1 MDTELASMSDRIH
14 VLHLDDNEQFLDV
27 VSTFLEE
34 DNDDID
40 VTTETAA
47 DAAIETLQNGA
58 GVDCVLSDYRMGPT
72 DGVDFLR
79 EVRAVDERLPFI
91 LYTGKGS
98 EEVASEAIT
107 QGVTDYLQKDHSA
120 DQYDLLANR
129 IRNAVERARAQE
141 SLEERESML
150 TALHDGM
157 RSLMLAETR
166 EDIAGQTVEI
176 AVDVLELPWIA
187 VYLLDESAGVLR
199 PEAYIS
205 DLDGVTEEP
214 PTFSGG
220 ESLAWDAFV
229 DGETRHHEDESEME
243 GHDAESE
250 LTSELIVPLGDHGV
264 LLAGTT
270 GHASLEEATGEFVEI
285 LGANA
290 EAALDRAD
298 REAVLRERDRKLEE
312 QNSQL
317 KRLNRIN
324 TVVRNID
331 QALVQASTREE
342 IEQEVCDRLVNVDL
356 YEFAWIGGY
365 NDINETISPRA
376 KGGNEENYL
385 ASIDLDSESNPIQD
399 ALHEG
404 DVGIVQNIF
413 EDESMG
419 SWRKQALKSGF
430 RSVATVPLTY
440 EGAVYGVLQI
450 YASRMD
456 TFDEETRDVLA
467 ELGKTIGYAINAIDR
482 KEALLTDSVVQVEFR
497 IPNSEDF
504 LYAVSK
510 RTGSNVDLRT
520 ILPQS
525 DGSYLIFF
533 SITDA
538 RVEDVLEFATESVSV
553 TDAKLISE
561 RNDAALFECRT
572 TDTNI
577 ATTVADHGGVPR
589 SVTADPNGGRVVV
602 DLPQTADVR
611 SFAERLTGEYPSV
624 EFVARRERTSDTG
637 GRRSFREQLDDHL
650 TDRQREVL
658 EAAYFSGYFEW
669 PREKNGEQIAEAL
682 GVAPPTFNQHLRAGE
697 RKLFETLFEP
707 DSV

>member
-40 VTTETAA
+40 VTTETEASEA
-47 DAAIETLQNGA
+47 LSVLQNGA

-98 EEVASEAIT
+98 EAVASEAIT
-107 QGVTDYLQKDHSA
+107 QGVTDYLQKEHSA

-129 IRNAVERARAQE
+129 IRNAVDRARAQE

-166 EDIAGQTVEI
+166 EDIAGETVEI

-199 PEAYIS
+199 PEAFIS
-205 DLDGVTEEP
+205 DLDDVTEEP

-229 DGETRHHEDESEME
+229 DGETRHHEDVSEME
-243 GHDAESE
+243 GHDAESV

-270 GHASLEEATGEFVEI
+270 GDDPLEAVTGEFVET

-290 EAALDRAD
+290 EAALDRAE

-324 TVVRNID
+324 TVIRNID

-365 NDINETISPRA
+365 NNINETISPRA
-376 KGGNEENYL
+376 KGGTEGNYL

-404 DVGIVQNIF
+404 EVGIVQNIF

-440 EGAVYGVLQI
+440 EGAVYGLLQI
-450 YASRMD
+450 YASQLD
-456 TFDEETRDVLA
+456 TFDGDTRSVLA
-467 ELGKTIGYAINAIDR
+467 ELGETIGYAINAIDR

-504 LYAVSK
+504 LYTLSK

-538 RVEDVLEFATESVSV
+538 EVEDVLASAEESLSVSE
-553 TDAKLISE
+553 AKLISE
-561 RNDAALFECRT
+561 RNDTALLECRT

-589 SVTADPNGGRVVV
+589 SVSADPNGGRVVV

-637 GRRSFREQLDDHL
+637 SRRSFRERLDDHL

>member
-1 MDTELASMSDRIH
+1 MSDRIH

-40 VTTETAA
+40 VTTETEASEA
-47 DAAIETLQNGA
+47 LSVLQNGA

-98 EEVASEAIT
+98 EAVASEAIT
-107 QGVTDYLQKDHSA
+107 QGVTDYLQKEHSA

-129 IRNAVERARAQE
+129 IRNAVDRARAQE

-166 EDIAGQTVEI
+166 EDIAGETVEI

-199 PEAYIS
+199 PEAFIS
-205 DLDGVTEEP
+205 DLDDVTEEP

-229 DGETRHHEDESEME
+229 DGETRHHEDVSEME
-243 GHDAESE
+243 GHDAESV

-270 GHASLEEATGEFVEI
+270 GDDPLEAVTGEFVET

-290 EAALDRAD
+290 EAALDRAE

-324 TVVRNID
+324 TVIRNID

-365 NDINETISPRA
+365 NNINETISPRA
-376 KGGNEENYL
+376 KGGTEGNYL

-404 DVGIVQNIF
+404 EVGIVQNIF

-440 EGAVYGVLQI
+440 EGAVYGLLQI
-450 YASRMD
+450 YASQLD
-456 TFDEETRDVLA
+456 TFDGDTRSVLA
-467 ELGKTIGYAINAIDR
+467 ELGETIGYAINAIDR

-504 LYAVSK
+504 LYTLSK

-538 RVEDVLEFATESVSV
+538 EVEDVLASAEESLSVSE
-553 TDAKLISE
+553 AKLISE
-561 RNDAALFECRT
+561 RNDTALLECRT

-589 SVTADPNGGRVVV
+589 SVSADPNGGRVVV

-637 GRRSFREQLDDHL
+637 SRRSFRERLDDHL